1 MTEYETA
8 TLAFQATQIEISR
21 AGLWVAIAQVGV
33 GLLQAALIAGG
44 LWLMHKTT
52 TARENQHQAR
62 HEETMTALTQQGQA
76 LHALG
81 EALGQQ
87 NEALR
92 QQNESMKQQGQAL
105 HALIERTA
113 PRS

>member
-33 GLLQAALIAGG
+33 GLLQATLIAGG
-44 LWLMHKTT
+44 LWFMHKTT

-62 HEETMTALTQQGQA
+62 HEETMTALAQQ
-76 LHALG
+76 G
-81 EALGQQ
+81 EAL
-87 NEALR
+87 
-92 QQNESMKQQGQAL
+92 KQQGEAL
-105 HALIERTA
+105 HALIERSAGREHPPPGTTV
-113 PRS
+113 RNI